1 MTFALGQRS
10 KDRLEGVH
18 PDLVKVIEEAI
29 KESPLDF
36 SITEGLRT
44 KERQQELFSAG
55 KSQTMN
61 SRHLTGKAVD
71 IAVFVNSKVTWE
83 FDKYKTVAD
92 HIKSVAKSL
101 DTPIVWGGDWVSFK
115 DFVDKQIKFPKLS
128 DFEVIEPEIT

>member
-1 MTFALGQRS
+1 MTFSFGTRS
-10 KDRLEGVH
+10 KERLNGVH

-44 KERQQELFSAG
+44 KERQKELFSAG

-71 IAVFVNSKVTWE
+71 IAVIKDGTVTWD
-83 FDKYKTVAD
+83 FKYYQLVAD
-92 HIKSVAKSL
+92 HIKKVAKEL
-101 DTPIVWGGDWVSFK
+101 DIDIVWGGDWVSFR
-115 DFVDKQIKFPKLS
+115 DGPH
-128 DFEVIEPEIT
+128 FELHRSKYI

>member
-1 MTFALGQRS
+1 MTFSFGNRS
-10 KDRLEGVH
+10 KERLNGVH
-18 PDLVKVIEEAI
+18 PDMVKVMEEAI

-71 IAVFVNSKVTWE
+71 IAVLVDGKVTWD
-83 FDKYKTVAD
+83 FPKYQIVAD
-92 HIKSVAKSL
+92 HIKKVAKEL
-101 DTPIVWGGDWVSFK
+101 EIDIVWGGDWVSFR
-115 DFVDKQIKFPKLS
+115 DGPH
-128 DFEVIEPEIT
+128 FELHRSKYI

>member
-1 MTFALGQRS
+1 MFSFGNRS
-10 KDRLEGVH
+10 KERLNGVH
-18 PDLVKVIEEAI
+18 PDMVKVMEKAI

-71 IAVFVNSKVTWE
+71 IAVIKDGTVTWE
-83 FDKYKTVAD
+83 LKYYRIVTD
-92 HIKSVAKSL
+92 HIKKVAKEL
-101 DTPIVWGGDWVSFK
+101 DIPIVCGIDWTS
-115 DFVDKQIKFPKLS
+115 FVDGPH
-128 DFEVIEPEIT
+128 IELHRSKYI

>member
-1 MTFALGQRS
+1 MTFSFGNRS
-10 KDRLEGVH
+10 KERLKGVH

-44 KERQQELFSAG
+44 KERQQELFSSG

-71 IAVFVNSKVTWE
+71 IAVLVDGKITWD
-83 FDKYKTVAD
+83 FPKYQIVAD
-92 HIKSVAKSL
+92 HVKKVAKEL
-101 DTPIVWGGDWVSFK
+101 EIDIVWGGDWVSFRDGPHYELHRSK
-115 DFVDKQIKFPKLS
+115 YI
-128 DFEVIEPEIT
+128 

>member
-10 KDRLEGVH
+10 KDRLTGVH

-29 KESPLDF
+29 KEAPLDF

-44 KERQQELFSAG
+44 KERQKALFDAG

-71 IAVFVNSKVTWE
+71 IAVIKDGEVTWD
-83 FDKYKTVAD
+83 FKHYQTVAD
-92 HIKSVAKSL
+92 HIKKIAKDMKIDL
-101 DTPIVWGGDWVSFK
+101 VWGGDWQSFK
-115 DFVDKQIKFPKLS
+115 DGPH
-128 DFEVIEPEIT
+128 FELHRSVYP

>member
-10 KDRLEGVH
+10 KDRLTGVH

-44 KERQQELFSAG
+44 KERQKELFDAG

-61 SRHLTGKAVD
+61 SRHITGKAVD
-71 IAVFVNSKVTWE
+71 IAVLLEGKVTWE
-83 FDKYKTVAD
+83 FRHYQTAAD
-92 HIKSVAKSL
+92 HIKKVAKEL
-101 DTPIVWGGDWVSFK
+101 GIELVWGGDWQSFK
-115 DFVDKQIKFPKLS
+115 DGPH
-128 DFEVIEPEIT
+128 FELNRSVYP

>member
-10 KDRLEGVH
+10 KDRLQGVH

-29 KESPLDF
+29 KDSPLDF

-44 KERQQELFSAG
+44 KERQKSLFDAG

-71 IAVFVNSKVTWE
+71 IAVIKDGEVTWD
-83 FDKYKTVAD
+83 FKYYQIVAD
-92 HIKSVAKSL
+92 HIKKVAKEL
-101 DTPIVWGGDWVSFK
+101 KIDLVWGGDWQSFK
-115 DFVDKQIKFPKLS
+115 DGPH
-128 DFEVIEPEIT
+128 FELHRSVYP

>member
-1 MTFALGQRS
+1 MTFSFGNKS
-10 KDRLEGVH
+10 KERLSGVH
-18 PDLVKVIEEAI
+18 PDLVKVMEEAI

-71 IAVFVNSKVTWE
+71 IAVIKDGTVTWD
-83 FDKYKTVAD
+83 FKYYQLVAD
-92 HIKSVAKSL
+92 HIKGVATKL
-101 DTPIVWGGDWVSFK
+101 GIPLVWGGDWVSFK
-115 DFVDKQIKFPKLS
+115 DGPH
-128 DFEVIEPEIT
+128 FELNKSKYP